1 MQKKNGPTERHLLYL
16 SIGWAISIVDFLTA
30 KSIRGI
36 IRMMTEIDKEQLGRE
51 KEAMNV
57 EKDASKQYKVS
68 PLAWDDEQNATE

>member
-1 MQKKNGPTERHLLYL
+1 
-16 SIGWAISIVDFLTA
+16 
-30 KSIRGI
+30 
-36 IRMMTEIDKEQLGRE
+36 MMTEIDKEQLGRE